1 MNYIKMLRG
10 IGCIVFFVTA
20 LGMAGYSGQIDTPAG
35 LKAFVGAS
43 VYDGTGAPAIENA
56 VLIVRDGRVES
67 LGPADE
73 VRLPA
78 GAETVDLEGKFIIPG
93 LISTHVHVSG
103 VQGIRPPAYTRENT
117 LRQLG
122 VFARYGITTV
132 LSLGGEQAPAFK
144 VREEQ
149 ATPDLDRSRIYLSGD
164 VIVGNTP
171 EEARRMVARV
181 AELNPDFIKM
191 RVDDN
196 LGTRD
201 KMAPEV
207 YRAVIEEAHSRGIR
221 VAAHV
226 FYLEDAKGVLRAGAD
241 IIAHSIRDQDIDGEF
256 ISLMKERDIPYC
268 PTLTRELS
276 TFVYESTPAF
286 FADPFFLGEA
296 DPEVI
301 AQLQD
306 PDRQEAMRTSASAKA
321 YKSALVVAQRN
332 LKRAAAAGLLITMG
346 TDAGPFPSR
355 FQGYFEHLEME
366 MMADAGLTP
375 AQILRA
381 ATGDAGRALRVDGL
395 GTLTKG
401 AWADLIVLTED
412 PMKDIRNTRSIV
424 SVYVAANQVKGME

>member
-1 MNYIKMLRG
+1 MLRD
-10 IGCIVFFVTA
+10 IGCIVIIVAA
-20 LGMAGYSGQIDTPAG
+20 LGMAGYSGQTDGHAG
-35 LKAFVGAS
+35 LQAFVGAS
-43 VYDGTGAPAIENA
+43 VYDGTGNPVIKNA
-56 VLIVRDGRVES
+56 VLIVRDGRVEAV
-67 LGPADE
+67 GPADE
-73 VRLPA
+73 VRIPA
-78 GAETVDLEGKFIIPG
+78 GADTVDLSGRFMIPG
-93 LISTHVHVSG
+93 LISAHVHVSD
-103 VQGIRPPAYTRENT
+103 VHGIRPRAYTRENT

-149 ATPDLDRSRIYLSGD
+149 NTPALDRSRIYLSGA

-171 EEARRMVARV
+171 EEARQMVARV

-221 VAAHV
+221 IAAHV

-241 IIAHSIRDQDIDGEF
+241 IIAHSVRDQDIDDEF
-256 ISLMKERDIPYC
+256 IALMKDRDIPYC

-276 TFVYESTPAF
+276 TFAYESTPAF
-286 FADPFFLGEA
+286 FADPFFLSEA

-306 PDRQEAMRTSASAKA
+306 PQRQEAMRTSASAQA
-321 YKSALVVAQRN
+321 YKAALTVAMRN
-332 LKRAAAAGLLITMG
+332 LKKAADAGLLIAMG

-366 MMADAGLTP
+366 MMAEAGLTP
-375 AQILRA
+375 TQILRA

-401 AWADLIVLTED
+401 AWADFVVLDED
-412 PMKDIRNTRSIV
+412 PLTDIRNTRSIV
-424 SVYVAANQVKGME
+424 SVLIAGNLVKERGKH